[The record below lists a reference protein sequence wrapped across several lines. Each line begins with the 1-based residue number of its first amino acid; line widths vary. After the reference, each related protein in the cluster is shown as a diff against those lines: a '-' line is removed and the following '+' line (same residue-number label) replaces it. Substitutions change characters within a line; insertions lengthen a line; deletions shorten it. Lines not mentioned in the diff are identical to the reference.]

1 MSFVVFD
8 GNFKLHSLLYSKY
21 LTLMKNK
28 VIMLNNCSLPFNFK
42 VFCKYDLIH
51 QNFLYSRDLCAQ
63 QAEIGKARQTGLM
76 VKFCNF
82 CLTTS
87 LLRIF
92 LKATNESK
100 KVGKIFLN

>member
-28 VIMLNNCSLPFNFK
+28 VIMLNNCSLTSNFK
-42 VFCKYDLIH
+42 VLCKYDLIH
-51 QNFLYSRDLCAQ
+51 QNFRYSRELATQ
-63 QAEIGKARQTGLM
+63 QAETGKARQTGLM

-82 CLTTS
+82 CPSMS
-87 LLRIF
+87 LLRTF
-92 LKATNESK
+92 LKKQRNIRKEVT
-100 KVGKIFLN
+100 FF